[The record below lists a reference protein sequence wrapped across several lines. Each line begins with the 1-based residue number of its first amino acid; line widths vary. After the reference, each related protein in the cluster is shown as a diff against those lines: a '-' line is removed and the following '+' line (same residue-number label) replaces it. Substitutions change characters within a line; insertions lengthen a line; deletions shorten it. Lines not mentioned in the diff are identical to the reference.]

1 MKPPAVRALLVLA
14 LAASAV
20 VAPAGPADAT
30 QIYKG
35 VVYKAIGGVKVRMD
49 IYVPSGRGPFPSV
62 VVVHGGTW
70 RNGSR
75 SEFVQEGKDLA
86 KAGFVAFVAD
96 YRMACKPRNL
106 KPETIDPKLCGYR
119 FPVPIEDL
127 GDAVAWV
134 RSHAGAYKARSDK
147 VGAVGSSSGGNLAMM
162 IGVVGTKGGTRADA
176 VVSWSGPGNLL
187 LVGLEG
193 HNHRENY
200 IGCAIE
206 RCPDKWGQA
215 SPSLNVT
222 PGDAPLYLS
231 GSTQDRND
239 PLVDQAQA
247 IATWRAN
254 LIPTQWHLVR
264 GSSCHARHCMWHEDP
279 EIWDESVAWLHLWL
293 DGAGSLPL
301 LGYARPV

>member
-1 MKPPAVRALLVLA
+1 
-14 LAASAV
+14 
-20 VAPAGPADAT
+20 
-30 QIYKG
+30 
-35 VVYKAIGGVKVRMD
+35 MD

-62 VVVHGGTW
+62 VVIHGGTW

-75 SEFVQEGKDLA
+75 SEFVQEGKNLA
-86 KAGFVAFVAD
+86 RAGFVAFVAD

-134 RSHAGAYKARSDK
+134 RSHARAYKARSDK
-147 VGAVGSSSGGNLAMM
+147 VGVVGSSSGGNLAMM
-162 IGVVGTKGGTRADA
+162 VGVVGTKGGTRADV

-187 LVGLEG
+187 LARPDGR
-193 HNHRENY
+193 NPQENY
-200 IGCAIE
+200 IGCAVH
-206 RCPDKWGQA
+206 RCPDKWQQA

-231 GSTQDRND
+231 GSTRDDND

-247 IATWRAN
+247 IGTWRAN

-264 GSSCHARHCMWHEDP
+264 RSGCHARYCIYQYP
-279 EIWDESVAWLHLWL
+279 KIWDESVAWLHQWL
-293 DGAGSLPL
+293 DGQGSLPL
-301 LGYARPV
+301 LGYAQAV